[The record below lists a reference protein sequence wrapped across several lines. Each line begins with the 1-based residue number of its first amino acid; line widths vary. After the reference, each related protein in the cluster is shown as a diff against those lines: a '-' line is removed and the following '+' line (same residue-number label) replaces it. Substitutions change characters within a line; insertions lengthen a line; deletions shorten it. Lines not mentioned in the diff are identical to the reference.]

1 MPEHMRIIVTGAAG
15 FIGSHAVK
23 ALLKSGHSVLAIDN
37 LNDYYDSKLKNDRL
51 ENIGKSNSF
60 EFEKVDISDHIK
72 INKLFDN
79 YKPMRVLHLAAQA
92 GVRFSIE
99 NPFSYIESNLKGHL
113 SILEAVRSSASVQHL
128 VYASSSS
135 VYGNDTDVPFSE
147 NARADKPASL
157 YAATKRAD
165 ELMSESYSSLYK
177 IPQTGLRFFTVYGPW
192 GRPDMAYWLF
202 AEAILDGR
210 PIKVFNEGRMARDF
224 THVDDVVESLSRL
237 LVVPPG
243 ADPGFDRVAADPAR
257 SWAPHC
263 IYNIGNDKPAQ
274 LLEMIGFI
282 ENAAGRV
289 AEKIFLPMQPGDVV
303 ETWADI
309 APLEAAVGY
318 RPSTPLAE
326 GLTGFV
332 AWLREW
338 RAVVAAAAS

>member
-72 INKLFDN
+72 IHKLFDN

-202 AEAILDGR
+202 TKAILESK
-210 PIKVFNEGRMARDF
+210 PIKVFNNGDLERDF
-224 THVDDVVESLSRL
+224 TYIDDVIETTVKIIEDKKIRD
-237 LVVPPG
+237 G
-243 ADPGFDRVAADPAR
+243 HR
-257 SWAPHC
+257 
-263 IYNIGNDKPAQ
+263 IYNIGGSRPRRLQEFIDLIAKACAKPAICQ
-274 LLEMIGFI
+274 NF
-282 ENAAGRV
+282 
-289 AEKIFLPMQPGDVV
+289 PMQPGDVYR
-303 ETWADI
+303 TSADLTKI
-309 APLEAAVGY
+309 SKDYDYQPRIDLEVGIPHFVDWY
-318 RPSTPLAE
+318 REYFEL
-326 GLTGFV
+326 
-332 AWLREW
+332 
-338 RAVVAAAAS
+338 

>member
-202 AEAILDGR
+202 TKAILESK
-210 PIKVFNEGRMARDF
+210 PIKVFNNGDLERDF
-224 THVDDVVESLSRL
+224 TYIDDVIETTVKIIEDKKIRD
-237 LVVPPG
+237 G
-243 ADPGFDRVAADPAR
+243 
-257 SWAPHC
+257 HH
-263 IYNIGNDKPAQ
+263 IYNIGGSRPRRLQEFIDLIAKACAKPAICQ
-274 LLEMIGFI
+274 NF
-282 ENAAGRV
+282 
-289 AEKIFLPMQPGDVV
+289 PMQPGDVYR
-303 ETWADI
+303 TSADLTKI
-309 APLEAAVGY
+309 SKDYDYQPRIDLEVGIPHFVDWY
-318 RPSTPLAE
+318 REYFEL
-326 GLTGFV
+326 
-332 AWLREW
+332 
-338 RAVVAAAAS
+338 

>member
-202 AEAILDGR
+202 TKAILESK
-210 PIKVFNEGRMARDF
+210 PIKVFNNGDLERDF
-224 THVDDVVESLSRL
+224 TYIDDVIETTVKIIEDKKIRD
-237 LVVPPG
+237 G
-243 ADPGFDRVAADPAR
+243 HR
-257 SWAPHC
+257 
-263 IYNIGNDKPAQ
+263 IYNIGGSRPRRLQEFIDLIAKACAKPA
-274 LLEMIGFI
+274 ICHNF
-282 ENAAGRV
+282 
-289 AEKIFLPMQPGDVV
+289 PMQPGDVYR
-303 ETWADI
+303 TSADLTKI
-309 APLEAAVGY
+309 SKDYDYQPRIDLEVGIPHFVDWY
-318 RPSTPLAE
+318 REYFEL
-326 GLTGFV
+326 
-332 AWLREW
+332 
-338 RAVVAAAAS
+338 

>member
-1 MPEHMRIIVTGAAG
+1 MRIIVTGAAG

-72 INKLFDN
+72 IHKLFDN

-202 AEAILDGR
+202 TKAILESK
-210 PIKVFNEGRMARDF
+210 PIKVFNNGDLERDF
-224 THVDDVVESLSRL
+224 TYIDDVIETTVKIIEDKKIRD
-237 LVVPPG
+237 G
-243 ADPGFDRVAADPAR
+243 HR
-257 SWAPHC
+257 
-263 IYNIGNDKPAQ
+263 IYNIGGSRPRRLQEFIDLIAKACAKPAICQ
-274 LLEMIGFI
+274 NF
-282 ENAAGRV
+282 
-289 AEKIFLPMQPGDVV
+289 PMQPGDVYR
-303 ETWADI
+303 TSADLTKI
-309 APLEAAVGY
+309 SKDYDYQPRIDLEVGIPHFVDWY
-318 RPSTPLAE
+318 REYFEL
-326 GLTGFV
+326 
-332 AWLREW
+332 
-338 RAVVAAAAS
+338 